1 MAEFSKYFISFLKKF
16 FENFLDW
23 FKTLFSLFSKIFY
36 SYPKQYINDIITS
49 CVNNENFKVLDWIV
63 LVLVSIVLV
72 IFFGLVIVV
81 IFQFLRKYIRF
92 RKRESEKDELVDEI
106 AVLNNRVFDLVEEK
120 NKILALRI
128 NQIGGTEAYARQA
141 DMERGTS
148 SLKAKRPALQSD
160 SRFVKLT
167 QVDKDY
173 EISSEF
179 TVMQSSYMVNLP
191 ELIDRFI
198 KYSASQ
204 LHLYYTKEIIARF
217 FAGMATSKV
226 LILEGISGTGKTSLP
241 YAMGK
246 FFNKE
251 TSIISVQPSWRDR
264 AELLGYLNEFTK
276 KFNETDFLKA
286 VYQAGYSDKPNFIV
300 LDEMNLARIE
310 YYFAEFLSVMEM
322 PDVHEW
328 KIDLVPAS
336 EPIDP
341 KLLIN
346 GKLFINQNTW
356 FIGTANKDD
365 STFTITDKVY
375 DRATPIVINNKA
387 ELIDCDYTNNVQ
399 MTFDYLDELFK
410 KAQAEI
416 TMSTKVMDSFK
427 KVDEYIQQN
436 FKIAFGNRIMKQIK
450 LFVPVYV
457 ACGFTEV
464 QGLDYMLANK
474 ILRKFESLNLSFLH
488 NELDGLIELLD
499 KLFGKNSFKVSIEYI
514 EDLKKMM

>member
-36 SYPKQYINDIITS
+36 SYPNQYINDIITS

-92 RKRESEKDELVDEI
+92 RKREIEKDELVDEI

-148 SLKAKRPALQSD
+148 SLKGKRPALQSD

-179 TVMQSSYMVNLP
+179 TVMQSSDMVNLP

-336 EPIDP
+336 EPSDP

>member
-92 RKRESEKDELVDEI
+92 RKREIEKDELVDEI

-128 NQIGGTEAYARQA
+128 NQIGCTEAYARQA

-148 SLKAKRPALQSD
+148 SLKGKRPALQSD

-179 TVMQSSYMVNLP
+179 TVMQSSDMVNLP

-336 EPIDP
+336 EPSDP

>member
-92 RKRESEKDELVDEI
+92 RKREIEKDELVDEI

-128 NQIGGTEAYARQA
+128 NQIGGTEAYVRQA

-148 SLKAKRPALQSD
+148 SLKGKRPALQSD

-179 TVMQSSYMVNLP
+179 TVMQSSDMVNLP

-336 EPIDP
+336 EPSDP

>member
-92 RKRESEKDELVDEI
+92 RKREIEKDELVDEI

-128 NQIGGTEAYARQA
+128 NQIGGTETYARQA

-148 SLKAKRPALQSD
+148 SLKGKRPALQSD

-179 TVMQSSYMVNLP
+179 TVMQSSDMVNLP

-336 EPIDP
+336 EPSDP

>member
-92 RKRESEKDELVDEI
+92 RKREIEKDELVDEI

-128 NQIGGTEAYARQA
+128 NQIGGTEAYARQV

-148 SLKAKRPALQSD
+148 SLKGKRPALQSD

-179 TVMQSSYMVNLP
+179 TVMQSSDMVNLP

-336 EPIDP
+336 EPSDP

>member
-92 RKRESEKDELVDEI
+92 RKREIEKDELVDEI

-148 SLKAKRPALQSD
+148 SLKGKRPALQSD

-179 TVMQSSYMVNLP
+179 TVMQSSDMVNLP

-336 EPIDP
+336 EPSDP

-365 STFTITDKVY
+365 STFT
-375 DRATPIVINNKA
+375 VI
-387 ELIDCDYTNNVQ
+387 
-399 MTFDYLDELFK
+399 
-410 KAQAEI
+410 
-416 TMSTKVMDSFK
+416 
-427 KVDEYIQQN
+427 
-436 FKIAFGNRIMKQIK
+436 
-450 LFVPVYV
+450 
-457 ACGFTEV
+457 
-464 QGLDYMLANK
+464 
-474 ILRKFESLNLSFLH
+474 
-488 NELDGLIELLD
+488 
-499 KLFGKNSFKVSIEYI
+499 
-514 EDLKKMM
+514 

>member
-92 RKRESEKDELVDEI
+92 RKREIEKDELVDEI

-128 NQIGGTEAYARQA
+128 NQIGGTEVYARQA

-148 SLKAKRPALQSD
+148 SLKGKRPALQSD

-179 TVMQSSYMVNLP
+179 TVMQSSDMVNLP

-217 FAGMATSKV
+217 FSGMATSKV

-336 EPIDP
+336 EPSDP

>member
-92 RKRESEKDELVDEI
+92 RKREIEKDELVDEI

-148 SLKAKRPALQSD
+148 SLKGKRPALQSD

-179 TVMQSSYMVNLP
+179 TVMQSSDMVNLP

-336 EPIDP
+336 EPSDP

-499 KLFGKNSFKVSIEYI
+499 KLFGNNSFKVSIEYI

>member
-92 RKRESEKDELVDEI
+92 RKREIEKDELVDEI

-148 SLKAKRPALQSD
+148 SLKGKRPALQSD

-179 TVMQSSYMVNLP
+179 TVMQSSDMVNLP

-336 EPIDP
+336 EPSDP

-416 TMSTKVMDSFK
+416 TMSTKAMDSFK

>member
-92 RKRESEKDELVDEI
+92 RKREIEKDELVDEI

-148 SLKAKRPALQSD
+148 SLKGKRPALQSD

-179 TVMQSSYMVNLP
+179 TVMQSSDMVNLP

-336 EPIDP
+336 EPSNP

>member
-92 RKRESEKDELVDEI
+92 RKREIEKDELVDEI

-148 SLKAKRPALQSD
+148 SLKGKRPALQSD

-179 TVMQSSYMVNLP
+179 TVMQSSDMVNLP

-328 KIDLVPAS
+328 KIDLVPAF
-336 EPIDP
+336 EPSDP

>member
-92 RKRESEKDELVDEI
+92 RKREIEKDELVDEI

-128 NQIGGTEAYARQA
+128 NQIGGTEGYARQA

-148 SLKAKRPALQSD
+148 SLKGKRPALQSD

-179 TVMQSSYMVNLP
+179 TVMQSSDMVNLP

-336 EPIDP
+336 EPSDP

-436 FKIAFGNRIMKQIK
+436 FKIAFGNRIMKQIR

>member
-92 RKRESEKDELVDEI
+92 RKREIEKDELVDEI

-148 SLKAKRPALQSD
+148 SLKGKRPALQSD

-179 TVMQSSYMVNLP
+179 TVMQSSDMVNLP

-336 EPIDP
+336 EPSDP

-416 TMSTKVMDSFK
+416 TMSTKVIDSFK

>member
-92 RKRESEKDELVDEI
+92 RKREIEKDELVDEI

-148 SLKAKRPALQSD
+148 SLKGKRPALQSD

-179 TVMQSSYMVNLP
+179 TVMQSSDMVNLP

-336 EPIDP
+336 EPSDP

-427 KVDEYIQQN
+427 KVDEYIQQK

>member
-92 RKRESEKDELVDEI
+92 RKREIEKDELVDEI

-148 SLKAKRPALQSD
+148 SLKGKRPALQSG

-179 TVMQSSYMVNLP
+179 TVMQSSDMVNLP

-336 EPIDP
+336 EPSDP